1 MNPFRNFGRTPWT
14 EEWSIGRP
22 LSKQDNTTQR
32 NEYMQPFLERDSNRV
47 FGRFKTTSAA
57 TATGDFH

>member
-1 MNPFRNFGRTPWT
+1 
-14 EEWSIGRP
+14 
-22 LSKQDNTTQR
+22 
-32 NEYMQPFLERDSNRV
+32 MQPFLERDSNRV